1 VADSTLKSQNPATV
15 AIDEQTRTAQGSGQ
29 WLLEKRQDIAP
40 ITYENTLDF
49 MICGEDGFR
58 SIANDLKGAKSTV
71 EIICWGFDPGMELV
85 RGGDT
90 WPRGQT
96 YGDLLKE
103 ITTRKENPVTV
114 RLMVWY
120 AETASAK
127 QDNVPGYSDTGHNI
141 LTNPAAW
148 AVGTSSSP
156 YDSKKRQEY
165 CIEWWKENLP
175 KGNVSGKNPRLQ
187 VAFRSIETAD
197 AHHALAD
204 EEDHPAYELGNPT
217 DETGLLESYPTHHQK
232 PILIDYTYEGGRYA
246 VGYVMGLNSVTDF
259 WDTTAHKIDDPQR
272 EALRKGKLKDEQAHE
287 EATQGQ
293 KATKGYVHG
302 RPYQDYA
309 CRVVGPAL
317 KRLHH
322 NFASDWNI
330 FAPDHKVTELTDL
343 PPNIPKAPSNA
354 AHGVQIVRTHPR
366 EKDKT
371 IKELYYQASSFARNY
386 IYIENQYFFYP
397 AFASHL
403 TKTRQTFCEAW
414 AAKSGKPISQMPMLH
429 LFIVI
434 PHPEDDGMIPRT
446 YDTLTELG
454 ASDGMSAQRKYVD
467 DGNISQNYADAKTI
481 TDTVQTPDGPISN
494 QRKVLDRPS
503 AQQLAATTG
512 MKVSVARLRAS
523 GPHGDHGMAY
533 REIYI
538 HSKLMIIDDVF
549 LTVGSA
555 NLNQRSMSSDSEINI
570 GVTGLEYA
578 ASLRQNV
585 FKLHSGGD
593 IPGTGDPAKL
603 PQTFNNWTA
612 TMKSNLVIQMKGIEE
627 MQGFLLPFEDLRA
640 TNTMHAQVTMPS
652 SGSPE
657 YA

>member
-1 VADSTLKSQNPATV
+1 MADTLQSQNPATV
-15 AIDEQTRTAQGSGQ
+15 AIDEQTRTAQGSVQ

-58 SIANDLKGAKSTV
+58 SIANDLKNAKSTV

-85 RGGDT
+85 RGGGDT

-96 YGDLLKE
+96 YGALLEE

-114 RLMVWY
+114 RLMIWY
-120 AETASAK
+120 ADTASAK
-127 QDNVPGYSDTGHNI
+127 QNNVPGYSDNGHNPF
-141 LTNPAAW
+141 TKPAAW
-148 AVGTSSSP
+148 VVGTSSSP
-156 YDSKKRQEY
+156 YDSTKRQEY
-165 CIEWWKENLP
+165 CIQWWKDNLP

-187 VAFRSIETAD
+187 VAFRSVETAD
-197 AHHALAD
+197 AKHALAD
-204 EEDHPAYELGNPT
+204 EEDKPVYVAGNLA
-217 DETGLLESYPTHHQK
+217 DETGLLQNYPTHHQK
-232 PILIDYTYEGGRYA
+232 PILIDYAYEGGRYA
-246 VGYVMGLNSVTDF
+246 VGYVMGLNSVTDY
-259 WDTTAHKIDDPQR
+259 WDTTAHNIDDPIR
-272 EALRKGKLKDEQAHE
+272 EALAQGTLKNEQAHE

-293 KATKGYVHG
+293 PATKGYVHG

-322 NFASDWNI
+322 NFVSDWNI
-330 FAPDHKVTELTDL
+330 FAPDHKVNELTDI
-343 PPNIPKAPSNA
+343 PANIPKVPKNP

-397 AFASHL
+397 AFARHL
-403 TKTRQTFCEAW
+403 KDTRQTFCEAW
-414 AAKSGKPISQMPMLH
+414 AAKSGKPVSQMPMLH

-446 YDTLTELG
+446 YDMLTELG
-454 ASDGMSAQRKYVD
+454 SSDGMSAQRKFVD
-467 DGNISQNYADAKTI
+467 DGDISQNYPDAKTI
-481 TDTVQTPDGPISN
+481 TDTVKTAEGQFTTE
-494 QRKVLDRPS
+494 RKVLDRPS

-523 GPHGDHGMAY
+523 GPHGDGMAY

-578 ASLRQNV
+578 GSLRQNV

-593 IPGTGDPAKL
+593 IPGTCDLAEL

-612 TMKSNLVIQMKGIEE
+612 TMKSNLVIQMKGIEK
-627 MQGFLLPFEDLRA
+627 MQGFLLPFEDHRS
-640 TNTMHAQVTMPS
+640 TTTMHASIDVPS
-652 SGSPE
+652 STGSL
-657 YA
+657 A

>member
-1 VADSTLKSQNPATV
+1 MADTLQSQNPATV
-15 AIDEQTRTAQGSGQ
+15 AIDEQTRTAQGSVQ

-58 SIANDLKGAKSTV
+58 SIANDLKNSKSTV

-85 RGGDT
+85 RGGGDT

-96 YGDLLKE
+96 YGALLEE

-127 QDNVPGYSDTGHNI
+127 QNNVPGYSDNGHNPF
-141 LTNPAAW
+141 TNPAAW
-148 AVGTSSSP
+148 IVGTSSSP

-165 CIEWWKENLP
+165 CIQWWKDNLP

-197 AHHALAD
+197 AQHALAD
-204 EEDHPAYELGNPT
+204 EEDKPVYVARNPA
-217 DETGLLESYPTHHQK
+217 DETGLMENYPTHHQK
-232 PILIDYTYEGGRYA
+232 PILIDYAYEEGRYA
-246 VGYVMGLNSVTDF
+246 VGYVMGLNSVTDY
-259 WDTTAHKIDDPQR
+259 WDTTAHKIDDPIR
-272 EALRKGKLKDEQAHE
+272 EALAKGKLKDEQAHE

-293 KATKGYVHG
+293 PATKGYVHG

-322 NFASDWNI
+322 NFVSDWNI
-330 FAPDHKVTELTDL
+330 FASDHKVNELTDI
-343 PPNIPKAPSNA
+343 PANIPKAPKNL

-397 AFASHL
+397 AFARQL
-403 TKTRQTFCEAW
+403 KKTRQTFCEAW
-414 AAKSGKPISQMPMLH
+414 AAKSGKPVSQMPMLH

-481 TDTVQTPDGPISN
+481 TDTVQTPDGPISTE
-494 QRKVLDRPS
+494 RKVLDRPS

-512 MKVSVARLRAS
+512 MKVSVARLRTS
-523 GPHGDHGMAY
+523 GPHGDGMAY

-578 ASLRQNV
+578 GSLRQEV
-585 FKLHSGGD
+585 FSLHSGGD
-593 IPGTGDPAKL
+593 IPGSGSPTDL
-603 PQTFNNWTA
+603 PDVFKAWNKRMAQNRD
-612 TMKSNLVIQMKGIEE
+612 IQLAGKQKMT
-627 MQGFLLPFEDLRA
+627 GFLLPFEDQRA
-640 TNTMHAQVTMPS
+640 TNTMHASVTMPS
-652 SGSPE
+652 SGNAE

>member
-1 VADSTLKSQNPATV
+1 MADTLPSQNPATV
-15 AIDEQTRTAQGSGQ
+15 AIDEQTRTSQGSAQ

-49 MICGEDGFR
+49 MICGEEGFR
-58 SIANDLKGAKSTV
+58 SIANDLKNAKSTA

-85 RGGDT
+85 RTGGGK
-90 WPRGQT
+90 WRRGQT
-96 YGDLLKE
+96 YGDLLNE

-120 AETASAK
+120 DETASAK
-127 QDNVPGYSDTGHNI
+127 QNNVPGYSDNGHNPI
-141 LTNPAAW
+141 THPVAW
-148 AVGTSSSP
+148 LVGTSSSP
-156 YDSKKRQEY
+156 YDSKDRQEY
-165 CIEWWKENLP
+165 CIQWWKDNLP

-187 VAFRSIETAD
+187 VAFRTVATAD
-197 AHHALAD
+197 TQHALAD
-204 EEDHPAYELGNPT
+204 EEDKPAYSTGNPT
-217 DETGLLESYPTHHQK
+217 DETGLLENYPTHHQK
-232 PILIDYTYEGGRYA
+232 PILIDYAYEGGRYA

-259 WDTTAHKIDDPQR
+259 WDTTAHGIDDPLR
-272 EALRKGKLKDEQAHE
+272 EALTKDTLKEEQAHE

-293 KATKGYVHG
+293 PATKGYVHG

-309 CRVVGPAL
+309 CRIVGPAL

-322 NFASDWNI
+322 NFVSDWNI
-330 FAPDHKVTELTDL
+330 FAPDHKVAELTD
-343 PPNIPKAPSNA
+343 IPASIPRAPKNP

-371 IKELYYQASSFARNY
+371 IKELYWQASSFARNY

-397 AFASHL
+397 AFARHL
-403 TKTRQTFCEAW
+403 KDTRKTFCDSW
-414 AAKSGKPISQMPMLH
+414 AAKSGKPVSQMPMLH

-446 YDTLTELG
+446 YDMLTELG
-454 ASDGMSAQRKYVD
+454 ASDGMAAQRKYVD
-467 DGNISQNYADAKTI
+467 DGNIDQNYTDAKTI
-481 TDTVQTPDGPISN
+481 TNTVETPDGPITS
-494 QRKVLDRPS
+494 QHKVLDRQS
-503 AQQLAATTG
+503 AQQLADTYG
-512 MKVSVARLRAS
+512 IKVSVARLRAS
-523 GPHGDHGMAY
+523 GSHGNGMAY

-555 NLNQRSMSSDSEINI
+555 NLNQRSMSSDSEINV

-578 ASLRQNV
+578 GALRQDV
-585 FKLHSGGD
+585 FKLHWGDTIPHSDGLSNMPDVFEAWNRRMAKNRNIWKGGRKAL
-593 IPGTGDPAKL
+593 T
-603 PQTFNNWTA
+603 
-612 TMKSNLVIQMKGIEE
+612 
-627 MQGFLLPFEDLRA
+627 GFLLPFEDHRA
-640 TNTMHAQVTMPS
+640 TNTMHASVTMPS
-652 SGSPE
+652 SGNSE